1 MTVAG
6 QAGLGYFIDA
16 AYGAAG
22 IGVLASKVVPELA
35 S

>member
-6 QAGLGYFIDA
+6 QAGFGFFIDT
-16 AYGAAG
+16 AYGRAS
-22 IGVLASKVVPELA
+22 IDLFASKVVPELA